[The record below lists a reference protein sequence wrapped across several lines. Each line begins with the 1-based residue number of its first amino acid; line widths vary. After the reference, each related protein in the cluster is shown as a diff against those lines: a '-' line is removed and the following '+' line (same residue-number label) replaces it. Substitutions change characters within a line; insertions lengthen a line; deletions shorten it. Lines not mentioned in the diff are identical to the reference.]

1 MNWDLARSFERQRA
15 LLTRRQ
21 LFGRGASGL
30 GVAALS
36 SLLGPGALAAPNS
49 PRSQPGLPGL
59 PHFQPRA
66 KRVIFLCQ
74 SGAPSQVDLF
84 DPKPGLQKWHGEEL
98 PDSVRMNQRLTGMTA
113 QQKTKPVTASPFQ
126 FKAAGKSGML
136 LSQLIPYTS
145 KIADEICL
153 VRSMQTDAINHD
165 PAITLLQTGIQ
176 QAGHPSMGSWMS
188 YGLGSLSDN
197 LPAFVVFIS

>member
-1 MNWDLARSFERQRA
+1 MNRDFSESFKEQHA

-30 GVAALS
+30 GLAALS
-36 SLLGPGALAAPNS
+36 SLLGSDSLAAPKLPPS
-49 PRSQPGLPGL
+49 KAGLPGL

-113 QQKTKPVTASPFQ
+113 SQKTKPVTASPFK
-126 FKAAGKSGML
+126 FKPAGKRHGM
-136 LSQLIPYTS
+136 SKRSNKFIRNTKKSSIMSPGDVTLIDHMLPYN
-145 KIADEICL
+145 K
-153 VRSMQTDAINHD
+153 
-165 PAITLLQTGIQ
+165 
-176 QAGHPSMGSWMS
+176 
-188 YGLGSLSDN
+188 
-197 LPAFVVFIS
+197 